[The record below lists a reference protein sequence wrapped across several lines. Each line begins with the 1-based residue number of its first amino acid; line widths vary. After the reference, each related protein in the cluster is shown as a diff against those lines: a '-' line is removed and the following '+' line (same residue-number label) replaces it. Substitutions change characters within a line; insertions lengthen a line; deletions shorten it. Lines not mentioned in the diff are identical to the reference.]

1 MKGHKTYNRK
11 LDAPLESTVP
21 TISASVP
28 NEEHYRQPPRSRR
41 WTFISLRMALLLI
54 GLVSLPACTF
64 FSGNSSVSS
73 SGSIS
78 LVDKTVQGNRIEMD
92 VGNGDVDVRTGSDSG
107 IHVQA
112 VQTGGTAGDFTVDVS
127 QSNDV
132 VRVTQSPKDGISS
145 FCTDCGVNYRVTAPD
160 GVQMVIKTSS
170 GDINL
175 EGTNAAVELATD
187 SGNVTARN
195 LAQGIKANTS
205 SSKIELHNVGGRLE
219 ATTDSGTI
227 NIDGGHL
234 SDAVVKTSSGT
245 FKYTGS
251 LAHNGTSSIETVSG
265 DVTLWLPRDS
275 SFHLNASST
284 SGNVRS
290 DFELNDRQDNDQFLN
305 GTAGD
310 GSAKLKIETSSGDIS
325 VERE

>member
-1 MKGHKTYNRK
+1 MKDHKTYDRK

-28 NEEHYRQPPRSRR
+28 NEEHYRQLARSRQ

-54 GLVSLPACTF
+54 VLVSLPACTF

-78 LVDKTVQGNRIEMD
+78 LVDKTVQGNRLEMD
-92 VGNGDVDVRTGSDSG
+92 VDNGDVDVRTGSDSG

-112 VQTGGTAGDFTVDVS
+112 VQTGGTAGDFIVDVS

-132 VRVTQSPKDGISS
+132 VRVTQSPKNRISS
-145 FCTDCGVNYRVTAPD
+145 FCTNCSVNYRVTAPD
-160 GVQMVIKTSS
+160 DVQMVIKTSS

-175 EGTNAAVELATD
+175 EGTNTAVELATD

-195 LAQGIKANTS
+195 LAQGIKVNAS
-205 SSKIELHNVGGRLE
+205 SGKVELHNVGGRLE
-219 ATTDSGTI
+219 ATTDSASI
-227 NIDGGHL
+227 NIDDGHL
-234 SDAVVKTSSGT
+234 SDVVVKISSGT

-251 LAHNGTSSIETVSG
+251 LAKNSASSIKTVSG
-265 DVTLWLPRDS
+265 NVTLRLPRDS
-275 SFHLNASST
+275 SFQLLASSSSDDIHT
-284 SGNVRS
+284 
-290 DFELNDRQDNDQFLN
+290 DFELKDRQRNDQFLN
-305 GTAGD
+305 GTVGD
-310 GSAKLKIETSSGDIS
+310 GSAKLTIETDSGSIR
-325 VERE
+325 VERQ